1 MQPLNKWS
9 HSNIFKFSIA
19 AIIFSLQAIAVYSQ
33 EKITGKVTG
42 NDDLP
47 LSGATVFIKGSRLGT
62 VTDSSGSFSINGT
75 KGDQLLFS
83 FVAYETRVVTIS
95 SDLFLSVHL
104 QNSVSNLNEVIVAGY
119 VSEAVK
125 DITGSVAIVKPKEL
139 TAVPAGQVESMLQG
153 RVAGM
158 NVITQA
164 TPGARTLISIH
175 GYGNFGDVS
184 PLYVVDGSPADIND
198 LNPDDI
204 QTVVVLKDA
213 GSAAIYG
220 VRGANGVVEVTTK
233 KGRAGGTRINFV
245 NYLGY
250 QIPLKNGYDILNPQ
264 EMAELTWNAYKN
276 IGQTPPNGQYG
287 KGANPVLPD
296 YVVAGNEGGLSEDDP
311 ATNKNLYNID
321 PAAGAIYQIV
331 KANKYG
337 TDVFHEIY
345 SPAFSQNYNL
355 DVSGGNEK
363 NRYLF
368 SAGYLDQ
375 QGTLTNTYLKRFTI
389 RINTEF
395 NLMNH
400 FRMGENVQLSS
411 RETPYY
417 EDAFNP
423 GLKASAHMLSNPIL
437 PLSDIKGNPY
447 VLAPELGPPANIQR
461 LDNLKLSKSNSW
473 IVLGNMYAEL
483 DFAKYFTFRSNFGG
497 TLDNQYYY
505 AYEPSLYGYSSN
517 QTNKLLEGSGYTRKW
532 SWQNTILFSK
542 DFHEDHSVKFLIG
555 TEYISSYGRS
565 LWASRVDF
573 FSDDPNYSFLS
584 NGAATGQDNYSQASN
599 SAVYSI
605 FSRLDYA
612 YKDKY
617 LLMGTLRRD
626 GSSVFGSEN
635 RYSFFPSLSA
645 AWRISKENFASGLS
659 WMTDLKLRG
668 SWGKLGFDG
677 NTPLINQ
684 YTLYSGSPGT
694 TFYDINGNS
703 STTTPGLRFTY
714 IGNPKTGWQTDIQTN
729 IGLDGT
735 LWNGKL
741 SFSADWYI
749 KKSTGLLFPLSH
761 PYYLGAAA
769 APYVNVG
776 DIENKGID
784 LLLGSRGRFG
794 KELRYDFTV
803 TFTSYD
809 NKIVKLND
817 GQNFFSRDMCRNEVG
832 HPVSSFYGYKIIGFF
847 NSQDDVAKSPVQ
859 DAASP
864 GRFKY
869 LDANGDH
876 IISDADRVF
885 LGNPNPKFS
894 LGLNIAF
901 TYKSFDFSAFFYGV
915 FGNEVYN
922 YVRLGTDF
930 FPVAQAKTK
939 TLLYDSWTPEH
950 KNAKVSINES
960 DINFSNNSVT
970 NSYPV
975 EDGSYFRSKS
985 IILGYSLG
993 RNTCQKIKMKQMRM
1007 YVQVVNLFTIT
1018 SYTGLDPESV
1028 TVGDVGYTGVDAG
1041 NYPNNQIQ
1049 WLFGLNIGL

>member
-1 MQPLNKWS
+1 M
-9 HSNIFKFSIA
+9 
-19 AIIFSLQAIAVYSQ
+19 AVYSQ
-33 EKITGKVTG
+33 EKITGEVTD
-42 NDDLP
+42 NDGLP
-47 LSGATVFIKGSRLGT
+47 LRGATVTIKGSALGT
-62 VTDSSGSFSINGT
+62 QTDSSGAFSIHGT
-75 KGDQLLFS
+75 KGNLLLIS
-83 FVAYETRVVTIS
+83 FVGYQTREITLASDIS
-95 SDLFLSVHL
+95 LNIQL
-104 QNSVSNLNEVIVAGY
+104 QKSINNLNEVVVTGY
-119 VSEAVK
+119 ASVAVK

-184 PLYVVDGSPADIND
+184 PLYIVDGSPADIND

-204 QTVVVLKDA
+204 QSLVVLKDA

-233 KGRAGGTRINFV
+233 KGKAGNTQINFD

-250 QIPLKNGYDILNPQ
+250 QIPLKNGYDVLNPW
-264 EMAELTWNAYKN
+264 EMAEVTWKAYEN
-276 IGQTPPNGQYG
+276 SGQPITHPQYG
-287 KGANPVLPD
+287 NGAVPVLPD
-296 YVVAGNEGGLSEDDP
+296 YVLAGSQGGLFEGDP

-321 PAAGAIYQIV
+321 PAAGDIYQIV

-345 SPAFSQNYNL
+345 LPAFSQNYTLN
-355 DVSGGNEK
+355 VSGGNDK
-363 NRYLF
+363 NHYLF

-375 QGTLTNTYLKRFTI
+375 EGTLKNTYLKRLTI

-395 NLMNH
+395 NLMNN
-400 FRMGENVQLSS
+400 FRIGENVQLSS

-417 EDAFNP
+417 ANVFNP
-423 GLKASAHMLSNPIL
+423 GFGSSNTLPNPIL
-437 PLSDIKGNPY
+437 PMYDIHGNPY
-447 VLAPELGPPANIQR
+447 VSAPGLGYAANTLG
-461 LDNLKLSKSNSW
+461 LDNSKLGKSNNW
-473 IVLGNMYAEL
+473 IILGNMYAEL
-483 DFAKYFTFRSNFGG
+483 DFARYFTFRTNFGG

-505 AYEPSLYGYSSN
+505 SYQPHFNGYSSLPSSL
-517 QTNKLLEGSGYTRKW
+517 TEGSGYTRKW
-532 SWQNTILFSK
+532 SWQNTIVFNKS
-542 DFHEDHSVKFLIG
+542 FHEDHSVKLLIG

-565 LWASRVDF
+565 LSASRVNF
-573 FSDDPNYSFLS
+573 FSDDPNYSYLS
-584 NGAATGQDNYSQASN
+584 NGGVVGQNNGSQAYN
-599 SAVYSI
+599 SALYSI
-605 FSRLDYA
+605 FSKLDYA

-626 GSSVFGSEN
+626 GSSVFGPEN
-635 RYSFFPSLSA
+635 RYSIFPSVSA
-645 AWRISKENFASGLS
+645 GWRISKENFASDLS

-677 NTPLINQ
+677 NTPLIRTNQ
-684 YTLYSGSPGT
+684 YTLYGGDPGT
-694 TFYDINGNS
+694 SFYNINGNS
-703 STTTPGLRFTY
+703 NTAQLGFRNTY

-735 LWNGKL
+735 LWNSKL
-741 SFSADWYI
+741 TFSADWYI
-749 KKSTGLLFPLSH
+749 KKSTGLLFPLSL
-761 PYYLGAAA
+761 PYVLGGATS
-769 APYVNVG
+769 PYVNVG

-794 KELRYDFTV
+794 KEWRYDFTI
-803 TFTSYD
+803 TYTSYN

-817 GQNFFSRDMCRNEVG
+817 GQDYFENGIWRNQVG
-832 HPVSSFYGYKIIGFF
+832 HAVSSFYGYKIIGFF
-847 NSQDDVAKSPVQ
+847 NSPDDVAKSPFQ
-859 DAASP
+859 NEAAS

-876 IISDADRVF
+876 KISDTDRVF

-901 TYKSFDFSAFFYGV
+901 SYKNFDFSAFFYGV
-915 FGNEVYN
+915 FGNDVFN
-922 YVRLGTDF
+922 QVRLGTDF
-930 FPVAQAKTK
+930 FPGSQAKSK
-939 TLLYDSWTPEH
+939 ILLYDSWTPEH
-950 KNAKVSINES
+950 KNAKVSINENVT
-960 DINFSNNSVT
+960 NFSNNSDP
-970 NSYPV
+970 NSYGI
-975 EDGSYFRSKS
+975 ENGSYFRNKS
-985 IILGYSLG
+985 MILGYSLG
-993 RNTCQKIKMKQMRM
+993 KNTLQKIRMKQVRI
-1007 YVQVVNLFTIT
+1007 YVQVANLFTIT
-1018 SYTGLDPESV
+1018 NYTGLDPESV
-1028 TVGDVGYTGVDAG
+1028 AGGDVAFTGSDGG

>member
-19 AIIFSLQAIAVYSQ
+19 AIIFSLQAITVYSQ

-47 LSGATVFIKGSRLGT
+47 LSGATVTIKGSRHGT
-62 VTDSSGSFSINGT
+62 LTDSSGAFSINGT
-75 KGDQLLFS
+75 KGDELLFS
-83 FVAYETRVVTIS
+83 FVAYETRVITIS

-104 QNSVSNLNEVIVAGY
+104 QNSISSLNEVIVAGY

-184 PLYVVDGSPADIND
+184 PLYIVDGSPADIND

-204 QTVVVLKDA
+204 QSVVVLKDA

-233 KGRAGGTRINFV
+233 KGRAGSTQINFD

-250 QIPLKNGYDILNPQ
+250 QVPLKYGYHVLNPW
-264 EMAELTWNAYKN
+264 EMAEVTWKAYEN
-276 IGQTPPNGQYG
+276 SGQPLSHPQYG
-287 KGANPVLPD
+287 NGAVPVLPD
-296 YVVAGNEGGLSEDDP
+296 YILAGSRGGLSADDP
-311 ATNKNLYNID
+311 ATNENLYNID
-321 PAAGAIYQIV
+321 PAAGDIYQIV

-345 SPAFSQNYNL
+345 SPAFSQNYTLN
-355 DVSGGNEK
+355 VSGGNDK
-363 NRYLF
+363 NHYLF

-375 QGTLTNTYLKRFTI
+375 QGTLKNTYLKRLTI

-395 NLMNH
+395 NLLNN
-400 FRMGENVQLSS
+400 FRLGENVQLSS
-411 RETPYY
+411 RQTPYY
-417 EDAFNP
+417 FNAFNP
-423 GLKASAHMLSNPIL
+423 GFGSASSLPNPIM
-437 PLSDIKGNPY
+437 PLYDIKGNPY
-447 VLAPELGPPANIQR
+447 GSAPGLGFNANT
-461 LDNLKLSKSNSW
+461 LPLGNLNLSKLNNW
-473 IVLGNMYAEL
+473 IILGNMYAEL
-483 DFAKYFTFRSNFGG
+483 DFARYFTFRTNFGG
-497 TLDNQYYY
+497 TLDDQYYY
-505 AYEPSLYGYSSN
+505 AYQPGVNAYAVNSSN
-517 QTNKLLEGSGYTRKW
+517 SLTEGSGYSRKW
-532 SWQNTILFSK
+532 SWQNTIVFNKS
-542 DFHEDHSVKFLIG
+542 FHEDHSVKFLIG

-565 LWASRVDF
+565 LWASRVNF
-573 FSDDPNYSFLS
+573 FSDDPNYSYLS
-584 NGAATGQDNYSQASN
+584 NGGVDGQDNGSKAYN
-599 SAVYSI
+599 SAIYSI

-612 YKDKY
+612 YRDKY

-626 GSSVFGSEN
+626 GSSVFGSDN

-645 AWRISKENFASGLS
+645 GWRISKENFASDLS
-659 WMTDLKLRG
+659 WITDLKLRG

-684 YTLYSGSPGT
+684 FTLYGGDPATS
-694 TFYDINGNS
+694 FYDINGRSNAAALGFRN
-703 STTTPGLRFTY
+703 TN
-714 IGNPKTGWQTDIQTN
+714 IGNPKTGWQADIQTN
-729 IGLDGT
+729 IGLDGI

-741 SFSADWYI
+741 TFSADWYI
-749 KKSTGLLFPLSH
+749 KKSTGLLFPLSL
-761 PYYLGAAA
+761 PYVLGGAT

-784 LLLGSRGRFG
+784 LLLGSKGRFG
-794 KELRYDFTV
+794 KELRYDFTI
-803 TFTSYD
+803 TFTSF
-809 NKIVKLND
+809 NNEIVKLND
-817 GQNFFSRDMCRNEVG
+817 GQNYFGNGIWRNQVG
-832 HPVSSFYGYKIIGFF
+832 HPISSFYGYKIIGFF

-859 DAASP
+859 NKAAP

-876 IISDADRVF
+876 KISDTDRVF

-901 TYKSFDFSAFFYGV
+901 TYKNFDFSAFFYGV
-915 FGNEVYN
+915 FGNDVFN
-922 YVRLGTDF
+922 QVRQRTDF
-930 FPVAQAKTK
+930 FSGAQAKSK
-939 TLLYDSWTPEH
+939 ILLYDSWTPEH
-950 KNAKVSINES
+950 KNAKVSINENVA
-960 DINFSNNSVT
+960 NFSNNTVP
-970 NSYPV
+970 NSYGI
-975 EDGSYFRSKS
+975 ENGSYFRNKS
-985 IILGYSLG
+985 MILGYSLG
-993 RNTCQKIKMKQMRM
+993 KNTLQKIRMKQLRI
-1007 YVQVVNLFTIT
+1007 YVQVANLFTIT
-1018 SYTGLDPESV
+1018 SYTGLDPESI
-1028 TVGDVGYTGVDAG
+1028 TGGDVAYTGLDGG